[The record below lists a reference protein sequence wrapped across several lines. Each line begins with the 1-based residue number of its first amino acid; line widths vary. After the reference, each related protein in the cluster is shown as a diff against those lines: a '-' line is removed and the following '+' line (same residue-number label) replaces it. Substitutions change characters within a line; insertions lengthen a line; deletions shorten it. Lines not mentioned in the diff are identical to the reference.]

1 MANLG
6 RQHSSAVLVDVA
18 TEDLR
23 ETLFSSALPGSGE
36 ITPLSLTQAAPT
48 TGEAGLDP
56 RSLAL
61 LVRPERYQERLARQ
75 QSDLQSQ
82 EGELQVKAE
91 QLQQLDAQLA
101 QRQNELDTREA
112 ELETLVL
119 SAVEQ
124 RVEELAEQRLGEDR
138 IRLASSIT
146 QLEAVAH
153 GLLDQARL
161 DLLELAVKIAAKVI
175 GAELQARPQALV
187 GLIRSALEAAAPS
200 GQVTLQLHPKD
211 HAMLSKRGP
220 QVLGRLPANI
230 SIQLAANEAVDRGG
244 VIIASAAGRV
254 DATIAKRLQRVGAQL
269 TELAEG

>member
-1 MANLG
+1 MASLG
-6 RQHSSAVLVDVA
+6 REHSSAVLLNVKP
-18 TEDLR
+18 EDLR
-23 ETLFSSALPGSGE
+23 ETLFSRALPGSGDVK
-36 ITPLSLTQAAPT
+36 PLALAQTAPAAGT
-48 TGEAGLDP
+48 AELDP

-75 QSDLQSQ
+75 QSDLESQ
-82 EGELQVKAE
+82 EGTLKIKAE
-91 QLQQLDAQLA
+91 QLEQLDAQLA
-101 QRQNELDTREA
+101 QREIELDAREV

-138 IRLASSIT
+138 MRLASSIT

-187 GLIRSALEAAAPS
+187 GLIRSALEAAAPN

-230 SIQLAANEAVDRGG
+230 TIQLAANEEVDRGG